1 MAESAV
7 AFRLMPS
14 PLPSSSILRP
24 SPLLQGA
31 QHVNRIKRLFKHLT
45 RDERTGL
52 IAYVTCGDPDR
63 ETTIRVIEALEGA
76 GADAIE
82 LGVPFSDPIADGPV
96 IQAAAQR
103 ALAQKTTVADI
114 FAIARA
120 VRERSAI
127 PLIAFSYL
135 NPVLR
140 YGVERFA
147 ADAAAAGIDALLLTD
162 LPPEAAKEV
171 RAAAKANA
179 LGVIF
184 LMAPTS
190 SDARVAAINRAS
202 DDFIYY
208 VSTTGVTGARSELD
222 PALLARLD
230 EVGSKVHKPLAVGFG
245 ISKHEH
251 YLALRDRCDAV
262 VVGSAIVR
270 AIADGDAAGAPER
283 AAAVVR
289 GILQP

>member
-1 MAESAV
+1 
-7 AFRLMPS
+7 
-14 PLPSSSILRP
+14 
-24 SPLLQGA
+24 
-31 QHVNRIKRLFKHLT
+31 VNRIRRLFKHLA

-63 ETTIRVIEALEGA
+63 ETTIKVIEALEAA

-82 LGVPFSDPIADGPV
+82 LGIPFSDPIADGPV

-103 ALAQKTTVADI
+103 ALAQKTTTDDV

-120 VRERSAI
+120 VRSRSEI

-135 NPVLR
+135 NPVTR
-140 YGVERFA
+140 YGIERFA
-147 ADAAAAGIDALLLTD
+147 VGAKEAGIDSLLLTD

-171 RAAAKANA
+171 RQAAKTNG

-184 LMAPTS
+184 LLAPTS
-190 SDARVAAINRAS
+190 SDGRIAAIDRAS

-208 VSTTGVTGARSELD
+208 VSTTGVTGTRSELD
-222 PALLARLD
+222 PALVGRLD
-230 EVGSKVHKPLAVGFG
+230 EVRKRVHKPLAVGFG
-245 ISKHEH
+245 ISRHEH
-251 YLALRDRCDAV
+251 YLALRDRCEAV

-270 AIADGDAAGAPER
+270 AIGAGDAAGAPER

-289 GILQP
+289 GILKP

>member
-1 MAESAV
+1 MTKSGKSVHRSSFIAHRSNRV
-7 AFRLMPS
+7 A
-14 PLPSSSILRP
+14 
-24 SPLLQGA
+24 
-31 QHVNRIKRLFKHLT
+31 RLFKAL
-45 RDERTGL
+45 REQQRTGL
-52 IAYVTCGDPDR
+52 IAYVTCGDGPTVD
-63 ETTIRVIEALEGA
+63 IILALAEEGT
-76 GADAIE
+76 DAIE

-103 ALAQKTTVADI
+103 ALAKGTSIEDV
-114 FAIARA
+114 FHIAQA
-120 VRERSAI
+120 VREASQI

-147 ADAAAAGIDALLLTD
+147 DGAQRAGIDSVLITD
-162 LPPEAAKEV
+162 LPVERASEV
-171 RAAAKANA
+171 RPA
-179 LGVIF
+179 LRAHSLGSVF
-184 LMAPTS
+184 LLAPTS
-190 SDARVAAINRAS
+190 TDARIKAVARAS

-208 VSTTGVTGARSELD
+208 VSTTGVTGTRTELD

-230 EVGSKVHKPLAVGFG
+230 EIRSRVRKPLAVGFG
-245 ISKHEH
+245 ISQRAH
-251 YLALRDRCDAV
+251 YEALRDRCDAI

-289 GILQP
+289 AIRPPSS